1 MSVSHARC
9 CLLML
14 KTAALYRCA
23 LCMFCCLP
31 VVYVLGCVL
40 VREAT
45 KIDIFLPVRTYK
57 IGLIQRNPGN
67 RLIHSRRKKDLQCSD
82 LPQTSTTG
90 SGRPSCVDVL
100 SVLAESARTK
110 RYDPKQTKKSQIY
123 VYITGEN
130 YQSPS
135 SGPRSIRVIPNER
148 NIYFRDKL
156 ALCHIFF

>member
-1 MSVSHARC
+1 MKIQMRC
-9 CLLML
+9 
-14 KTAALYRCA
+14 T
-23 LCMFCCLP
+23 
-31 VVYVLGCVL
+31 
-40 VREAT
+40 ET
-45 KIDIFLPVRTYK
+45 
-57 IGLIQRNPGN
+57 PGN
-67 RLIHSRRKKDLQCSD
+67 RLIHSRRDKNVERTPRELRCSD
-82 LPQTSTTG
+82 RAQTSATG